1 MEWLMI
7 EILFYLNMF
16 LRKYYLSEKLQYFRN
31 DFVII

>member
-16 LRKYYLSEKLQYFRN
+16 LRKYLSEKLQYFRN